1 MIYDQYEERTV
12 AQIIV
17 NEVCPL
23 SPGLHPKI
31 DPALDFSLEVLPPTG
46 PTYPL
51 RWTSKSARKN
61 PAGVRVSFRR
71 FEGVP
76 GTRGV
81 NSQIPKKTY

>member
-31 DPALDFSLEVLPPTG
+31 DPAPTRCNLDFSLEVLPPTG

-61 PAGVRVSFRR
+61 PAEVGVSLRR
-71 FEGVP
+71 SEGGP
-76 GTRGV
+76 
-81 NSQIPKKTY
+81 

>member
-1 MIYDQYEERTV
+1 MIYDQHEERTV

-61 PAGVRVSFRR
+61 PAEVGVSLRR
-71 FEGVP
+71 SEGGP
-76 GTRGV
+76 WLPMTTLT
-81 NSQIPKKTY
+81 ST